1 MTDQRH
7 GAPTEAGA
15 ESGARPHD
23 VDTGFWLWIV
33 ALPLMV
39 VGYVVNLVTTPT
51 AGPPGLVYAISG
63 VFVTV
68 VVATVLTFILLL
80 RSGYRWVR
88 TVLTGS
94 SAATVVY
101 AVTNLFDVDR
111 PPVAAVLYAAVT
123 IFGSVCVVGG
133 VYLLHRKD
141 AHLFF
146 TR

>member
-1 MTDQRH
+1 MTDQH
-7 GAPTEAGA
+7 QGSPAETEPG
-15 ESGARPHD
+15 SRPHD
-23 VDTGFWLWIV
+23 VDTGIWLWIV

-39 VGYVVNLVTTPT
+39 IGYVVDVVTMPA
-51 AGPPGLVYAISG
+51 AGPTGLIYAISG

-68 VVATVLTFILLL
+68 IAATVLTFILLL
-80 RSGYRWVR
+80 RDGYRWVR

-101 AVTNLFDVDR
+101 AVTNLSNVDR